1 MRTLLNTG
9 AGSNS
14 LAALHCEGKELQVST
29 AIEPFGSYITNLEG
43 EIIFEKY
50 LLRCL
55 LSPTARFSIIGT
67 TENSTS
73 HKWGLL
79 VSFKDYSSHEKKLE
93 IPLSCIYAKNSSFFR
108 NILCDGGYSCRKG
121 FPPDV
126 LFERIQQ
133 DLSWYPPVTRIT
145 KVGWQRAPEVYILP
159 KRIYGT
165 FDQSKYHFECSCSG
179 YRNHG
184 NLQEWGQLAETAVG
198 NTRFVF
204 ALCAAFAAVLL
215 TPLGIE
221 GGGFNFVGESSSG
234 KTTALKIA
242 SSVWGN
248 DIISWNSTINALEN
262 IASEHNDNL
271 LVLDEL
277 GEMDSGSFHQ
287 TVYMLANGFGKNRS
301 SGNGKLQEKKS
312 WRCLFLS
319 SGEVGLM
326 DKLSEKK
333 ASCHDGQRVRFLDI
347 PVRADMIM
355 HLHGRSSAAQLVS
368 DMVSLADQYT
378 GTAGPQFLEWLTENL
393 PSRISCLK
401 RQLKQK
407 EDMLCGSEE
416 KTVIR
421 RAARRF
427 ALVWIAGE
435 AAWNAEIL
443 PFEMDIEAA
452 VRSCY
457 DDWLKDYENSSN
469 QEQQQFLYKFRA
481 CIERNR
487 SKFIHVSMS
496 GDNVSK
502 LIGYYNPKSK
512 GTEYLFSKATF
523 HTMFPQKKAV
533 EWLKQAGCLKT
544 RKDRDDNERV
554 VCGKKGYYYVVV
566 LPKD

>member
-1 MRTLLNTG
+1 M
-9 AGSNS
+9 
-14 LAALHCEGKELQVST
+14 AALHCEGKELQVST
-29 AIEPFGSYITNLEG
+29 AIEPFGSYITNLER

-55 LSPTARFSIIGT
+55 LSPTARFSIIGI
-67 TENSTS
+67 TENPTS
-73 HKWGLL
+73 HKWGLR

-93 IPLSCIYAKNSSFFR
+93 IPLSCIHAKNSSFFR

-133 DLSWYPPVTRIT
+133 DLSWYPFVTCIT

-184 NLQEWGQLAETAVG
+184 NLQEWGQIAETAVG

-277 GEMDSGSFHQ
+277 RRCTCWPMA
-287 TVYMLANGFGKNRS
+287 LA
-301 SGNGKLQEKKS
+301 
-312 WRCLFLS
+312 
-319 SGEVGLM
+319 
-326 DKLSEKK
+326 
-333 ASCHDGQRVRFLDI
+333 
-347 PVRADMIM
+347 
-355 HLHGRSSAAQLVS
+355 
-368 DMVSLADQYT
+368 
-378 GTAGPQFLEWLTENL
+378 
-393 PSRISCLK
+393 
-401 RQLKQK
+401 
-407 EDMLCGSEE
+407 
-416 KTVIR
+416 KT
-421 RAARRF
+421 
-427 ALVWIAGE
+427 E
-435 AAWNAEIL
+435 AAETVNCRKKIPGVVCFFRAE
-443 PFEMDIEAA
+443 
-452 VRSCY
+452 RSAS
-457 DDWLKDYENSSN
+457 WISSQKKKRPAMTGN
-469 QEQQQFLYKFRA
+469 VFASWTFLY
-481 CIERNR
+481 
-487 SKFIHVSMS
+487 V
-496 GDNVSK
+496 
-502 LIGYYNPKSK
+502 P
-512 GTEYLFSKATF
+512 T
-523 HTMFPQKKAV
+523 
-533 EWLKQAGCLKT
+533 
-544 RKDRDDNERV
+544 
-554 VCGKKGYYYVVV
+554 
-566 LPKD
+566 